1 MTSTD
6 PYVFPSATTPNTNP
20 CSKIPPGLLT
30 YRHDPA
36 DRGDPCQPIDQGAQ
50 LADSK
55 NFRAA
60 GSGGH
65 PAHYSTIPLQAV
77 LAFAFAESHT
87 PLITHSRP
95 AHRSGS
101 SVSRQQ
107 ENLTPPATARL
118 NAVPFLSLVPS
129 VGLHQAGDNLAPHSI
144 GCLLITAP
152 FPCRRS

>member
-95 AHRSGS
+95 PL
-101 SVSRQQ
+101 Q
-107 ENLTPPATARL
+107 
-118 NAVPFLSLVPS
+118 SLIVQRFTINM
-129 VGLHQAGDNLAPHSI
+129 HQAP
-144 GCLLITAP
+144 LLGITTA
-152 FPCRRS
+152 FGPC